1 MKGRY
6 SVAEI
11 VGAFAASHTPL
22 FLLRHDAPAED
33 VREEVF
39 SSYRRMAR
47 EIVARG
53 AEAMVL
59 LGNDHLHAFSMDRYP
74 ALAIGVGSRFGP
86 VETEPFLPRDIYEGA
101 DGLASHLACGLLA
114 DGFDPLLCRELAL
127 DHSFVSPLTLMGDTG
142 LPIVPV
148 LQNTVAPPLP
158 PALRSYQ
165 IGLSLRRML
174 EDYAGCARVAVVAT
188 GAPSHWI
195 GTPEQGDIDEAWDR
209 EVIGMLCRADAKG
222 LSAWP
227 QAKIDAGGNGGN
239 EIRTWI
245 SAAALSGDTAANL
258 WVYRIEPLWFLGATV
273 MEWPIG
279 SVL

>member
-1 MKGRY
+1 MAK
-6 SVAEI
+6 I
-11 VGAFAASHTPL
+11 TGAFAASHTPL

-53 AEAMVL
+53 AQAMVL

-74 ALAIGVGSRFGP
+74 ALAIGVGARFGP
-86 VETEPFLPRDIYEGA
+86 VETEPFLPSDVYEGA
-101 DGLASHLACGLLA
+101 EALASHLARGLLA
-114 DGFDPLLCRELAL
+114 AGFDPLLCRELAL
-127 DHSFVSPLTLMGDTG
+127 DHSFVSPMALMGDTG

-158 PALRSYQ
+158 PAARAYDL
-165 IGLSLRRML
+165 GLSLRRLL
-174 EDYAGCARVAVVAT
+174 EDYAGLERMAILAT

-195 GTPEQGDIDEAWDR
+195 GTPEQGDIDEMWDR
-209 EVIGMLCRADAKG
+209 EVIDLLCGAAAKD
-222 LSAWP
+222 LAAWP

-239 EIRTWI
+239 EITTWI
-245 SAAALSGDTAANL
+245 SAAALAGDTGANL
-258 WVYRIEPLWFLGATV
+258 WTYRIEPLWFLGVTV
-273 MEWPIG
+273 LEWPIG
-279 SVL
+279 PAL

>member
-1 MKGRY
+1 M
-6 SVAEI
+6 AEI

-22 FLLRHDAPAED
+22 FLLRHDAPAEE

-39 SSYRRMAR
+39 SSYRRMAS

-74 ALAIGVGSRFGP
+74 ALAIGVGPRFGP
-86 VETEPFLPRDIYEGA
+86 VETEPFLPGDVYEGA
-101 DGLASHLACGLLA
+101 EALASHLTRGLLA
-114 DGFDPLLCRELAL
+114 NGFDPLLCRELAL
-127 DHSFVSPLTLMGDTG
+127 DHSFVSPLALMGDTG
-142 LPIVPV
+142 LPVVPV

-158 PALRSYQ
+158 PAARAYDL
-165 IGLSLRRML
+165 GVSLRRLL
-174 EDYAGCARVAVVAT
+174 EGYEGHERVAVVAT

-195 GTPEQGDIDEAWDR
+195 GTPELGAIDEAWDR
-209 EVIGMLCRADAKG
+209 EVIDMLCRADAKA

-227 QAKIDAGGNGGN
+227 QEKIDEGGNGGN

-245 SAAALSGDTAANL
+245 SAAALSGDTEANL
-258 WVYRIEPLWFLGATV
+258 WTYRIEPLWFLGVTV
-273 MEWPIG
+273 IEWPIG
-279 SVL
+279 PAL

>member
-1 MKGRY
+1 M
-6 SVAEI
+6 AEI

-22 FLLRHDAPAED
+22 FLLKHDAPAEE

-39 SSYRRMAR
+39 SAYRRMAS

-74 ALAIGVGSRFGP
+74 ALAIGVGPRFGP
-86 VETEPFLPRDIYEGA
+86 VKTEPFLPADVYEGA
-101 DGLASHLACGLLA
+101 KGLASHLVHGLLLS
-114 DGFDPLLCRELAL
+114 GFDPLVCRELAL
-127 DHSFVSPLTLMGDTG
+127 DHSFVSPLALMGDTG

-158 PALRSYQ
+158 PAARSFDL
-165 IGLSLRRML
+165 GVSLRRLL
-174 EDYAGCARVAVVAT
+174 ESYTGCESVAVVAT

-195 GTPEQGDIDEAWDR
+195 GTPELGDINEGWDR
-209 EVIGMLCRADAKG
+209 EVIDMLRRADAKA
-222 LSAWP
+222 LSSWP
-227 QAKIDAGGNGGN
+227 QDKIDAGGNGGN

-245 SAAALSGDTAANL
+245 SAAALSGDTEANL
-258 WVYRIEPLWFLGATV
+258 WIYRIEPLWFLGVTV
-273 MEWPIG
+273 IEWPIG
-279 SVL
+279 PAL